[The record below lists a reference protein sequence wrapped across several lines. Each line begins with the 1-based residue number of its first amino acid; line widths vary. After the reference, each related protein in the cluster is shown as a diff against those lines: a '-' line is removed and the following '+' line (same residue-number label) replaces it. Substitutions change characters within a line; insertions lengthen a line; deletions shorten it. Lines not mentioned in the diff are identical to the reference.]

1 MKDTGIIRSLDSLGR
16 IVIPTEIR
24 STRNIE
30 IGDPM
35 EFFISDNHTIVIRKY
50 RSNECTFCRTMENV
64 SYFNDQF
71 VCEDCLRDLKDALIN
86 PPPPSAIRPKNGLP
100 LSSTKRT
107 KKSKEMLT
115 RVREAFQET
124 PDASQKE
131 LAQRLG
137 ISQGRISQLKKE
149 LSRLGS

>member
-24 STRNIE
+24 ATRNIE

-35 EFFISDNHTIVIRKY
+35 EFFISDNNIIVIRKY
-50 RSNECTFCRTMENV
+50 RSNECTFCRTMESV
-64 SYFNDQF
+64 TYYSEQF
-71 VCEDCLRDLKDALIN
+71 ICMSCLNDLKSSLLQ
-86 PPPPSAIRPKNGLP
+86 PPQIFISKQRKSQPVTVNHK
-100 LSSTKRT
+100 
-107 KKSKEMLT
+107 KKSNEMLS
-115 RVREAFQET
+115 RVKQAFQET

-131 LAQRLG
+131 LASRLG

-149 LSRLGS
+149 LSRQGS